1 MRDLFSSW
9 NSLSKETIINCF
21 KKAGISE
28 SSKQLAV
35 TDADEYFKAL
45 TEDLSNLQEIDQ
57 NEVQEEL
64 NNYATTVPISS
75 DEDILAEI
83 LDPEKDNEIVEDID
97 DVDVHVEGPN

>member
-28 SSKQLAV
+28 LSKQLAV